1 MKDPFDPYRKW
12 LGISPEDRPPHHY
25 RLLGIEPLEP
35 DPDVIANAA
44 DGRMAQ
50 VKNFQIGKYSQL
62 SQRILNE
69 IAAARL
75 CLLSPERKKQYDR
88 KLRPRLEAEMKGLPQ
103 AAPPAVRKPPPRT
116 GPASQTSIPA
126 IETSSVFSYV
136 SHRSRKRP
144 AWKILAALGLG
155 AVAIGV
161 LAIGVLAIAL
171 LGRGNGPP
179 TAQQPPSSGVQREE
193 LRPDS
198 IQEPP
203 AQEPPAEALPI
214 EDPVPPDDPPA
225 GPETDP
231 QRPPLDAPGSID
243 LTPPQSDPGRPLAD
257 LLDPLDPDQPGGN
270 GPVAWDS
277 EAPAADDPSQN
288 VSTVAKRLPV
298 PHADARRDAEQ
309 RIREIFKSD
318 FADVATPQK
327 KLALAVKFSSQAND
341 ATGDPTDRFVL
352 MELAREMSAAAG
364 ELTTA
369 LDAAERMRQLFDID
383 VLSVKASVLDKVAE
397 TVQSGAPTS
406 ATSQQIVDQAMLL
419 ADRAVAA
426 DGFSLAGRLVK
437 LALSTARK
445 MKDAELLRWLTTRH
459 QEIGRMKVRFIAV
472 TKALDLLADEP
483 AHAGANLTVG
493 RWYCFNAGNWAKGL
507 PALAKGTDA
516 QLSKLAAQDLARP
529 QDPKQRKTL
538 AERWWDLAKKERGP
552 QQRGIQARARHWY
565 ELAVAGLTGLDRTG
579 AERRLAEMTA
589 AAEPWESRIRG
600 TVKEGNVA
608 LAGNGTTLAGVA
620 AGSQFLLDGKVPADR
635 TGIAS
640 SPFPCEW
647 TITFDQ
653 TYRLREIRFLLYD
666 IGNRYYRYAVK
677 TSADATTFTLLADRS
692 QGQWASWQRIAF
704 PPRPVKAIKL
714 MGLYNSKSPR
724 FHVLEFEA
732 FCIPTPAVPR

>member
-1 MKDPFDPYRKW
+1 MKDLFDPYRKW
-12 LGISPEDRPPHHY
+12 LGISPEDQPPHHY

-88 KLRPRLEAEMKGLPQ
+88 KLRPRLEAEMKGIPQ

-116 GPASQTSIPA
+116 GPASQTAIPA
-126 IETSSVFSYV
+126 IETSSIFSYV

-144 AWKILAALGLG
+144 AWKILVALGLG
-155 AVAIGV
+155 AV
-161 LAIGVLAIAL
+161 AIGVLAIAL

-179 TAQQPPSSGVQREE
+179 AAQQPPLPAEQPEDVA
-193 LRPDS
+193 PHS

-203 AQEPPAEALPI
+203 TEASPI
-214 EDPVPPDDPPA
+214 EDPVPPDAPPPS
-225 GPETDP
+225 PETDP

-243 LTPPQSDPGRPLAD
+243 LPLPQSDPGRPLAD
-257 LLDPLDPDQPGGN
+257 LLDPLDPDHPGGN
-270 GPVAWDS
+270 GAVTRDS

-309 RIREIFKSD
+309 RIREIFQSD

-327 KLALAVKFSSQAND
+327 KLALAVKLGNQAND
-341 ATGDPTDRFVL
+341 AAGDPTDRFVL

-369 LDAAERMRQLFDID
+369 LDAADRMRQLFDID
-383 VLSVKASVLDKVAE
+383 VLTVKASVLDKVAE
-397 TVQSGAPTS
+397 TVQSGGPTS

-426 DGFSLAGRLVK
+426 DSFSLAGRLVK

-445 MKDAELLRWLTTRH
+445 MKDAELLRRLTTRH
-459 QEIGRMKVRFIAV
+459 QEIGRMKVRFKEVA
-472 TKALDLLADEP
+472 KALDLLADDP
-483 AHAGANLTVG
+483 AHAEANLTVG
-493 RWYCFNAGNWAKGL
+493 RWYCFIAGNWTKGL
-507 PALAKGTDA
+507 PSLAKGTDA
-516 QLSKLAAQDLARP
+516 QLAKLATQDLAGP
-529 QDPKQRKTL
+529 EDPKQRKTL

-608 LAGNGTTLAGVA
+608 LASNGTRVSGVG
-620 AGSQFLLDGKVPADR
+620 AGSSFLLDGKAPEDR
-635 TGIAS
+635 TGIAH

-647 TITFDQ
+647 TITLDK
-653 TYRLREIRFLLYD
+653 TYRLREIRFLLWD
-666 IGNRYYRYAVK
+666 LGTGRYYRYAIA
-677 TSADATTFTLLADRS
+677 TSVDGNTFTMLADRS
-692 QGQWASWQRIAF
+692 QGQWASWQRISF
-704 PPRPVKAIKL
+704 PSRPVKAIRL
-714 MGLYNSKSPR
+714 IGLYNNHNPG

-732 FCIPTPAVPR
+732 YCIPPPAVPR